1 MEKNDSTI
9 VECPYCEAK
18 VNAKIIAEK
27 EYPPGDDNDPYRFVF
42 MECPVCDQALVGSC
56 DLIQVDSDV
65 WDWSAPLRLWPDPHK
80 DFDFNIPRIVRSSLG
95 EAKKCYK
102 AKAFSACAV
111 MCGKAIEGICIKETN
126 AKTLHTGLKKLKD
139 IKIIDD
145 RLFEWGE
152 ALRKERNIG
161 AHATGQELSKQDAR
175 DVLDFSVAI
184 CDYVYVLSK
193 KYSEYQERKS
203 KQ

>member
-1 MEKNDSTI
+1 MKKDDSTI
-9 VECPYCEAK
+9 IECPYCEAK
-18 VNAKIIAEK
+18 VDAKIIAEK
-27 EYPPGDDNDPYRFVF
+27 EYPPDIDNFPCKHMF
-42 MECPVCDQALVGSC
+42 MTCSVCDHALVGVSE
-56 DLIQVDSDV
+56 LIQVSQDDWV
-65 WDWSAPLRLWPDPHK
+65 WSGTHRLWPDPHE
-80 DFDFNIPRIVRSSLG
+80 DFDFNIPKIVRSSLE

-111 MCGKAIEGICIKETN
+111 MCGRAIEGICIKEVN
-126 AKTLHTGLKKLKD
+126 AKTLHTGLNKLKD
-139 IKIIDD
+139 IKIIDE
-145 RLFEWGE
+145 RLFEWGD